1 MGIEFLWNEELC
13 TDPTSPCDLIYFP
26 KPAIASALSPKSKMK
41 LMEEVD
47 FDNQDGKLRDF
58 MERAHAL
65 VEEMKYIYYMSNL
78 WKIGPLP
85 AYPIFNF
92 LTANYLNI
100 KQFAFMLVVLLNIV
114 YAVSVEGPGNAMR
127 TTFASSQGDGNG
139 VTATGDDFGNEQ
151 GSGFWGTYDYGFNQ
165 DGPRSDF
172 FGFWFT
178 KSHPGNTVN
187 YDDGQVTWDMVGA
200 VTMANGNPFYTAYL
214 VVILTLAIVFLYT
227 TCTAYLLISQLPLI
241 AHGHISNQ
249 ADVLAEKFKE
259 SLTGVAKLDY
269 FQFDAFTSWGKAT
282 FFYLLMGI
290 VFYVQYWEFVSYD
303 TPYVRVNGTET
314 DELMDD
320 AKTWPSLYSSG
331 EPVSLETYNTRKWM
345 IQCYCGFFGA
355 VFGPLFLKC
364 YRRAVDTCTQYQYS
378 VLPKPKP
385 GSALSEVVRFFITDP
400 FAAFNKYYCIGYDAA
415 TDQDQ
420 FMNIVFNLFAFLSLH
435 RFYYASMCLL
445 DIVTISPGLK
455 STIKAVTEPI
465 LDLLEV
471 LMLMI
476 FVVFVFTVYGL
487 YFFGQYYGTN
497 LDDGMV

>member
-1 MGIEFLWNEELC
+1 MG
-13 TDPTSPCDLIYFP
+13 
-26 KPAIASALSPKSKMK
+26 
-41 LMEEVD
+41 
-47 FDNQDGKLRDF
+47 
-58 MERAHAL
+58 
-65 VEEMKYIYYMSNL
+65 
-78 WKIGPLP
+78 
-85 AYPIFNF
+85 
-92 LTANYLNI
+92 
-100 KQFAFMLVVLLNIV
+100 
-114 YAVSVEGPGNAMR
+114 
-127 TTFASSQGDGNG
+127 
-139 VTATGDDFGNEQ
+139 
-151 GSGFWGTYDYGFNQ
+151 
-165 DGPRSDF
+165 
-172 FGFWFT
+172 
-178 KSHPGNTVN
+178 
-187 YDDGQVTWDMVGA
+187 
-200 VTMANGNPFYTAYL
+200 
-214 VVILTLAIVFLYT
+214 
-227 TCTAYLLISQLPLI
+227 
-241 AHGHISNQ
+241 
-249 ADVLAEKFKE
+249 
-259 SLTGVAKLDY
+259 
-269 FQFDAFTSWGKAT
+269 
-282 FFYLLMGI
+282 LMGI

-303 TPYVRVNGTET
+303 TPYKRANGTET

-320 AKTWPSLYSSG
+320 AMTWPSLYSSG

-435 RFYYASMCLL
+435 RFYYASLCLL

-487 YFFGQYYGTN
+487 YFFGQYYGANGDDAFYGTIKSSS
-497 LDDGMV
+497 DDGWDDVGTDDPALENYISGVAVPGGHQLSTCPNLMLCFFETLDQGLRSGDIVDAVFDSASFADGLSYADRVVFGMMFFLVVGVVLFDIVTGIILDKFGELREDTAARADYFGSTAFISGIENSAYEEVDSSFKFEVLNEEHQNRWAYVFFLAHLEVKSRAEYNGAETMVFKAIEANDTSWMPSNKSYFWQDFNNALNAAPEEDPVEKLQEQVVALDKKIDILTGMLQDLKA